1 LERRKTLVMAETARR
16 ALVAALVFVGV
27 VALALALWKVRLLI
41 ALLFLAFV
49 ISAAMRPGVE
59 WLRTR
64 GVPRALGI
72 AVHYVAFACFAALL
86 LWLVVPRA
94 TEQVAAALGGE
105 VPTSQAELETA
116 TKRTTGI
123 THSVLE
129 RVQHAL
135 DDLPGPGALLDPA
148 LEYTRLGLE
157 IGFGIFFTLA
167 SAAYWIFE
175 RDRAI
180 ALVSTLLP
188 TKRRRLV
195 ADTWTLIDL
204 KLGAYVRGQLILIL
218 LVGTVLSLAFW
229 AIGLPYWLLVG
240 AYAGIVEIVPVVGP
254 LVAGAAAVGVGLT
267 VSWQHALAAGLI
279 VLAVRLA
286 EDYVVIPRVLGHA
299 VGLSPLL
306 VLVSVAAMALLFGK
320 ATVLLAIPLAAVV
333 STLFDVLVLN
343 RDPGEEDVPA
353 LLFQPTESDAVS
365 G

>member
-1 LERRKTLVMAETARR
+1 MAITARR

-49 ISAAMRPGVE
+49 VAAAMRPGVD
-59 WLRTR
+59 WLYRR
-64 GVPRALGI
+64 RVPRAAGI
-72 AVHYVAFACFAALL
+72 AAHYLAFAGFVALV

-94 TEQVAAALGGE
+94 LDQISAAVGGD
-105 VPTSQAELETA
+105 VPTSQAELQKA
-116 TKRTTGI
+116 TKQTTGI
-123 THSVLE
+123 THTVLQ
-129 RVQHAL
+129 RVQEAL
-135 DDLPGPGALLDPA
+135 EDVPGPGALLDPA
-148 LEYTRLGLE
+148 LQYTKLGLE

-167 SAAYWIFE
+167 AAAYWIFE
-175 RDRAI
+175 RDRVI
-180 ALVSTLLP
+180 ALVSVLLP

-195 ADTWTLIDL
+195 ADTWELIDL

-240 AYAGIVEIVPVVGP
+240 GYAGLVEIIPVVGP
-254 LVAGAAAVGVGLT
+254 LIAGAAAVGVGLS
-267 VSWQHALAAGLI
+267 VSWEHALAAGLI

-299 VGLSPLL
+299 VGVSPLL
-306 VLVSVAAMALLFGK
+306 VLVGVAGTALLFGE
-320 ATVLLAIPLAAVV
+320 ATVLLAIPLVAVIT
-333 STLFDVLVLN
+333 TLFDVLVLN
-343 RDPGEEDVPA
+343 RDPGDEDVPTI
-353 LLFQPTESDAVS
+353 LFQSKERDAVS

>member
-1 LERRKTLVMAETARR
+1 MAESARR
-16 ALVAALVFVGV
+16 ALVFALVFVSV

-49 ISAAMRPGVE
+49 VSAAMRPGVE

-64 GVPRALGI
+64 GVPRAVGI
-72 AVHYVAFACFAALL
+72 AVHYLAFAGFVALL

-94 TEQVAAALGGE
+94 LDQIGTALGGD

-116 TKRTTGI
+116 TERTTGI
-123 THSVLE
+123 THTVLE
-129 RVQHAL
+129 RAQQGL
-135 DDLPGPGALLDPA
+135 EDLPGPGGLLDPA

-167 SAAYWIFE
+167 AAAYWIFE

-180 ALVSTLLP
+180 ALVSRLLP

-195 ADTWTLIDL
+195 VDTWTLIDL
-204 KLGAYVRGQLILIL
+204 KLGAYVRGQLVLIV
-218 LVGTVLSLAFW
+218 LVGAVLSLAFW

-240 AYAGIVEIVPVVGP
+240 AFAGVVEIIPVVGP
-254 LVAGAAAVGVGLT
+254 LVAGAAAVGVGLS
-267 VSWQHALAAGLI
+267 VSWQHALGAGLI
-279 VLAVRLA
+279 VLAVRLV

-306 VLVSVAAMALLFGK
+306 VLVAVAATALLFGE
-320 ATVLLAIPLAAVV
+320 AAVLLAIPLAAVV

-343 RDPGEEDVPA
+343 RDPGEEEVPA
-353 LLFQPTESDAVS
+353 LLIQPSRPDAAS

>member
-1 LERRKTLVMAETARR
+1 MAESARR
-16 ALVAALVFVGV
+16 ALVAAVVFVAV

-49 ISAAMRPGVE
+49 VSAAMRPGVE
-59 WLRTR
+59 WLKRR
-64 GVPRALGI
+64 GLPRALGI
-72 AVHYVAFACFAALL
+72 AAHYLAFAGFVALL

-94 TEQVAAALGGE
+94 LDQIGTALGGD
-105 VPTSQAELETA
+105 VPTSQAELESA
-116 TKRTTGI
+116 TQRTTGI
-123 THSVLE
+123 THTVLE
-129 RVQHAL
+129 RAQRSL
-135 DDLPGPGALLDPA
+135 EDLPGPGGLVDPA

-167 SAAYWIFE
+167 AAAYWIFE

-180 ALVSTLLP
+180 ALVSTLVP

-195 ADTWTLIDL
+195 TDTWTLIDL
-204 KLGAYVRGQLILIL
+204 KLGAYVRGQLVLIV
-218 LVGTVLSLAFW
+218 LVGAVLSLAFW
-229 AIGLPYWLLVG
+229 AVGLPYWLLVG
-240 AYAGIVEIVPVVGP
+240 AFAGVVEIIPIVGP

-306 VLVSVAAMALLFGK
+306 VLVAVAATALLFGE

-343 RDPGEEDVPA
+343 RDPGEEEVPA
-353 LLFQPTESDAVS
+353 LLLQPSKPDAAS

>member
-1 LERRKTLVMAETARR
+1 MAETTRR
-16 ALVAALVFVGV
+16 ALVAALVFVAV

-49 ISAAMRPGVE
+49 VSAAMRPGVE
-59 WLRTR
+59 WLKGR
-64 GVPRALGI
+64 GLPRALGI
-72 AVHYVAFACFAALL
+72 AVHYLAFLGFVALL
-86 LWLVVPRA
+86 VWLVVPRA
-94 TEQVAAALGGE
+94 LDQVETALGGT
-105 VPTSQAELETA
+105 VPTSQAELDTA

-123 THSVLE
+123 THTVLE
-129 RVQHAL
+129 RVQDAL
-135 DDLPGPGALLDPA
+135 EEIPGPGGLLDPA

-167 SAAYWIFE
+167 AAAYWIFE

-180 ALVSTLLP
+180 ALVSTLVP
-188 TKRRRLV
+188 TRRRRLV

-204 KLGAYVRGQLILIL
+204 KLGAYVRGQLVLIV
-218 LVGTVLSLAFW
+218 LVGTVLSIAFW

-240 AYAGIVEIVPVVGP
+240 AYAGIVEIIPVVGP
-254 LVAGAAAVGVGLT
+254 LVAGAAAVGVGLS
-267 VSWQHALAAGLI
+267 VSWEHALAAGLI

-306 VLVSVAAMALLFGK
+306 VLVAVAATALLFG
-320 ATVLLAIPLAAVV
+320 AAAVLLAIPLAAVV

-343 RDPGEEDVPA
+343 RDPGDEDVPT

>member
-1 LERRKTLVMAETARR
+1 MAESALR
-16 ALVAALVFVGV
+16 ALVFAIVFVAV

-59 WLRTR
+59 RLKAR

-72 AVHYVAFACFAALL
+72 AAHYLAFGGFVALL

-94 TEQVAAALGGE
+94 LDQIGTALGGD
-105 VPTSQAELETA
+105 VPTSPAELESA

-123 THSVLE
+123 THTVLE
-129 RVQHAL
+129 RAQHAL
-135 DDLPGPGALLDPA
+135 DDLPGPGGLLDPA

-167 SAAYWIFE
+167 AAAYWIFE

-188 TKRRRLV
+188 PRRRLV

-204 KLGAYVRGQLILIL
+204 KLGAYVRGQLLLIV

-240 AYAGIVEIVPVVGP
+240 AFAGVVEIVPVVGP
-254 LVAGAAAVGVGLT
+254 LVAGAAAVGVGLS
-267 VSWQHALAAGLI
+267 VSWEHALAAGLI

-306 VLVSVAAMALLFGK
+306 VLVSVAATALLFGE
-320 ATVLLAIPLAAVV
+320 ATVLLAIPFAAVI

-343 RDPGEEDVPA
+343 RDPGEETVPA
-353 LLFQPTESDAVS
+353 LLFQPTESDAAS

>member
-1 LERRKTLVMAETARR
+1 MAETARR
-16 ALVAALVFVGV
+16 ALVAALIFVAV

-49 ISAAMRPGVE
+49 VSAAMRPGVE
-59 WLRTR
+59 WLRSR
-64 GVPRALGI
+64 GVPRALGV
-72 AVHYVAFACFAALL
+72 AAHYLAFLGFLALL
-86 LWLVVPRA
+86 VWLVVPRA
-94 TEQVAAALGGE
+94 LDQVEAALGGD

-123 THSVLE
+123 THTVLE
-129 RVQHAL
+129 RVQDAL
-135 DDLPGPGALLDPA
+135 EEIPGPGGLLDPA

-167 SAAYWIFE
+167 AAAYWIFE

-180 ALVSTLLP
+180 ALVSTLVP
-188 TKRRRLV
+188 TKRRQLV

-204 KLGAYVRGQLILIL
+204 KLGAYVRGQLVLIV
-218 LVGTVLSLAFW
+218 LVGTVLSIAFW

-240 AYAGIVEIVPVVGP
+240 AYAGIVEIIPVVGP
-254 LVAGAAAVGVGLT
+254 LVAGAAAVGVGLS

-306 VLVSVAAMALLFGK
+306 VLVAVAATALLFGEV
-320 ATVLLAIPLAAVV
+320 TVLLAIPLAAVV
-333 STLFDVLVLN
+333 STLFDVLMLN
-343 RDPGEEDVPA
+343 RDPGEEEVPA
-353 LLFQPTESDAVS
+353 LLIQPSRPDAAS